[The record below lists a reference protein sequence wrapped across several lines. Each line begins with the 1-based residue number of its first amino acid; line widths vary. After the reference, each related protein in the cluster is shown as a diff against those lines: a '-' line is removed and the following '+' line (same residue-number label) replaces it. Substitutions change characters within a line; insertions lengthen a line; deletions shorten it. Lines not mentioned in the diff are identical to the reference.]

1 MINDPEEIQYLTM
14 ITERLQEAL
23 IETNRTIDRYQE
35 DYKEAMK
42 YLWEH
47 KSDMDSMEK
56 FTNEK
61 SIGLMVN
68 EGDFSVKRRNV
79 LEKLIDSPYF
89 ARIDFRF
96 RGEVEEETFYIGR
109 FSYYD
114 REKGTMIHDWR
125 APVSGMYYDFELGD
139 AYYEAPVGVIEGEV
153 LRKRQYKIKNSK
165 MEYALESS
173 VSISDEVLQRELS
186 HTSDQKM
193 KNIVATIQQEQ
204 NQIIRNERARVLVI
218 QGVAGSGKTSIAL
231 HRVAYFLYKYKGRL
245 TAENIVIISP
255 NKVFA
260 DYISNVLPELGEEP
274 ITELSFEDIATEQLE
289 GSVTYESIDEQ
300 MDKVMAG
307 KDKDYIERLCFKSSE
322 EFLVRLEDYLSHL
335 QGKGTPLH
343 PDKVMVYY
351 QAFYEYCDQPL
362 MLKIINGRL
371 EAPDVYPYLFIKL
384 FIEANGRYRD
394 IRHLVIDEMQ
404 DYTPVQYAV
413 IKKLFSCKMTILGD
427 IGQAVH
433 PYIST
438 SKELFTRLFESI
450 EYVVLTKS
458 YRSSCEIIQ
467 FAQKIQKQQIEP
479 IERHGEQPVIIS
491 CDDSN
496 SELESMVQLID
507 DHKNSSY
514 STLGIICRTKE
525 QAKELYD
532 KLAKPDI
539 NLLEFSSTKFTGG
552 ITITTSFM
560 AKGLEFD
567 EVIVPFANT
576 VNYHSDYERG
586 LLYIACTRSMHKLT
600 LTYQGEMTN
609 FLSEC

>member
-1 MINDPEEIQYLTM
+1 MINNSEEIQHLTI

-23 IETNRTIDRYQE
+23 TETNRVIERYQAE
-35 DYKEAMK
+35 YKEAMK

-61 SIGLMVN
+61 TVALMVN
-68 EGDFSVKRRNV
+68 EGDFSVKRHNV

-89 ARIDFRF
+89 ARIDFQYK
-96 RGEVEEETFYIGR
+96 GEAEEETFYIGR

-114 REKGTMIHDWR
+114 KEKGTMIHDWR
-125 APVSGMYYDFELGD
+125 APVSGMYYDFELGE
-139 AYYEAPVGVIEGEV
+139 AFYEAPVGVIEGEM
-153 LRKRQYKIKNSK
+153 LKKRQYKIKNSK

-204 NQIIRNERARVLVI
+204 NKIIRNEKAKILVI

-245 TAENIVIISP
+245 AAENIVIISP

-274 ITELSFEDIATEQLE
+274 ITELGFEDIAADLLE
-289 GSVTYESIDEQ
+289 GSITYESIDEQ
-300 MDKVMAG
+300 MDKVMTEE
-307 KDKDYIERLCFKSSE
+307 DKEYIERLRFKSSE
-322 EFLVRLEDYLSHL
+322 EFLSMLEDYLVHMKEKRSLL
-335 QGKGTPLH
+335 QA
-343 PDKVMVYY
+343 DDVMACY
-351 QAFYEYCDQPL
+351 QAFYEYCNRPA
-362 MLKIINGRL
+362 MLKLINGRL
-371 EAPDVYPYLFIKL
+371 EAPDVYPYLYIKL
-384 FIEANGRYRD
+384 FFEWSKVYQD

-404 DYTPVQYAV
+404 DYTPIQYAV

-427 IGQAVH
+427 FGQTVH
-433 PYIST
+433 PYNSISR
-438 SKELFTRLFESI
+438 ELFCRI
-450 EYVVLTKS
+450 YDNMEYVELKKS
-458 YRSSCEIIQ
+458 YRSSCEIIR
-467 FAQKIQKQQIEP
+467 FAQRIQNQHIDP
-479 IERHGEQPVIIS
+479 IERHGEHPMIVY
-491 CDDSN
+491 CEDGD
-496 SELESMVQLID
+496 SELRRIVELI
-507 DHKNSSY
+507 KAYRNSSY
-514 STLGIICRTKE
+514 TTLGIICKTKE
-525 QAKELYD
+525 QAKELYHR
-532 KLAKPDI
+532 LAIPDI
-539 NLLEFSSTKFTGG
+539 NILEYNSAKFTRG

-567 EVIVPFANT
+567 EVIVPFVNSD
-576 VNYHSDYERG
+576 NYHSQYDRG

-600 LTYQGEMTN
+600 LTYQGEMTD